1 MGNILKLT
9 PLNRDCDDI
18 PLTAFEQMYGT
29 KGTHIPTESP
39 RDYVGIPGEIMI
51 DDEVDREK
59 PYAKIGDGEHTFD
72 ELDYIKVVRDYY
84 TR

>member
-1 MGNILKLT
+1 MGNVTKLA
-9 PLNRDCDDI
+9 PLYRDWDSI

-29 KGTHIPTESP
+29 KGTHIPTDAP
-39 RDYVGIPGEIMI
+39 RDYVGIKGEIMI

-72 ELDYIKVVRDYY
+72 ELNYIKVVKDYY
-84 TR
+84 NQ